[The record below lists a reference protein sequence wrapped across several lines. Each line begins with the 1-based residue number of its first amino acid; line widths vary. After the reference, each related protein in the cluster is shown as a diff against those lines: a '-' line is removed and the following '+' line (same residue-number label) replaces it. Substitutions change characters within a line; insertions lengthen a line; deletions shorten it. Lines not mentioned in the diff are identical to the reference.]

1 MKKHIKH
8 LVLVE
13 NTSFCFRNFLDFEI
27 DGKHYSMTHGT
38 FRNKISKLVREG
50 FVELQFR
57 SGPAFYSLPGHNF
70 TKRKIMT
77 GDHAVVTSMSSLSP
91 VSFIDNLPFNKHALH
106 NIRLKFVVEGIWST
120 TISANHLLLRTND
133 KSKDIALD
141 PIETS
146 GLTVRVTVHHTDTVS
161 VMVACSLN
169 PVAVDIKGLVRL
181 SNALTRVE
189 ERLLR
194 LVDKGPLS
202 LSLSSPSP
210 IPDHSSWIITMWH
223 FGKDSLDEYT
233 GKEFEMTWK
242 DAENALIRI
251 YTKDLKDGK
260 GIRIRTERQEYP
272 DKSFDEAM
280 DEKLSVVGANVTKAI
295 NQNDDLRGG
304 HSFFN
309 QITKYACNYCVY
321 DTINVQEYES
331 HVVRKHPGKMCYP
344 GKVDLER
351 LAVEGQGSPGRNK

>member
-1 MKKHIKH
+1 MKKHISH

-13 NTSFCFRNFLDFEI
+13 KRSFCFRDFLDFEV
-27 DGKHYSMTHGT
+27 DGERYSMAHGT
-38 FRNKISKLVREG
+38 FRNKISKLVRNG
-50 FVELQFR
+50 IVELQYY
-57 SGPAFYSLPGHNF
+57 SGPAFYSLLGHNF
-70 TKRKIMT
+70 TKRKMMT
-77 GDHAVVTSMSSLSP
+77 GDHAVVTSMSSMSS
-91 VSFIDNLPFNKHALH
+91 VSFIDNLPFNKHELH
-106 NIRLKFVVEGIWST
+106 NIRLKFVVEGIWS

-146 GLTVRVTVHHTDTVS
+146 GLTIRVTVHHTDTVS

-194 LVDKGPLS
+194 FVDKGPLS
-202 LSLSSPSP
+202 LSLSYPSP

-223 FGKDSLDEYT
+223 FGTDSLYEYT
-233 GKEFEMTWK
+233 GKNFEITWE
-242 DAENALIRI
+242 DAESALMRV

-280 DEKLSVVGANVTKAI
+280 D
-295 NQNDDLRGG
+295 
-304 HSFFN
+304 
-309 QITKYACNYCVY
+309 
-321 DTINVQEYES
+321 
-331 HVVRKHPGKMCYP
+331 
-344 GKVDLER
+344 VDR
-351 LAVEGQGSPGRNK
+351 LAVEGQDKSWVKLNEYH

>member
-1 MKKHIKH
+1 MKKHINH

-13 NTSFCFRNFLDFEI
+13 KRPFCFLDFLDFEV
-27 DGKHYSMTHGT
+27 DGEHYSMAHGT
-38 FRNKISKLVREG
+38 FRNKISKLIREG
-50 FVELQFR
+50 FVELQYY
-57 SGPAFYSLPGHNF
+57 SGPAFYSLKGVNL

-77 GDHAVVTSMSSLSP
+77 GNHAVVSSMSSMSS
-91 VSFIDNLPFNKHALH
+91 VSFIDNLPTDNHALH
-106 NIRLKFVVEGIWST
+106 DIRYKFKVDNIWT
-120 TISANHLLLRTND
+120 TISASHPELTPND
-133 KSKDIALD
+133 VSKDIGLD
-141 PIETS
+141 TI
-146 GLTVRVTVHHTDTVS
+146 LTHDLTIKITVHHTDTVS

-169 PVAVDIKGLVRL
+169 PVAVDVKGLVRL

-194 LVDKGPLS
+194 LVDKGCLS

-223 FGKDSLDEYT
+223 FGTDSPNEYT
-233 GKEFEMTWK
+233 GKNFEITWEDGE
-242 DAENALIRI
+242 DALMRI

-272 DKSFDEAM
+272 KKSFDEAM

-295 NQNDDLRGG
+295 NQNDGLRGG

-321 DTINVQEYES
+321 DTINVLEYES

>member
-1 MKKHIKH
+1 MKKRISH

-13 NTSFCFRNFLDFEI
+13 KRSFCFLDFLDFEV
-27 DGKHYSMTHGT
+27 DGEHYSMAHGT
-38 FRNKISKLVREG
+38 FRNKISKLIREG
-50 FVELQFR
+50 FVGLQYR

-77 GDHAVVTSMSSLSP
+77 GDHAVVTSMSLLSS
-91 VSFIDNLPFNKHALH
+91 VSFIDNLPTDKHALH
-106 NIRLKFVVEGIWST
+106 DIRYKFNIDNIWATLTTSHQELKP
-120 TISANHLLLRTND
+120 ND
-133 KSKDIALD
+133 VSKDIALD
-141 PIETS
+141 AIETHD
-146 GLTVRVTVHHTDTVS
+146 LTIKVTVHHTDTVS

-169 PVAVDIKGLVRL
+169 PVAVDVKGLVRL

-194 LVDKGPLS
+194 FVDKGPLS

-223 FGKDSLDEYT
+223 FGTDSLDEYT
-233 GKEFEMTWK
+233 GKNFEITWE
-242 DAENALIRI
+242 DAESALMRV

-272 DKSFDEAM
+272 KKRFDEAM
-280 DEKLSVVGANVTKAI
+280 D
-295 NQNDDLRGG
+295 
-304 HSFFN
+304 
-309 QITKYACNYCVY
+309 
-321 DTINVQEYES
+321 
-331 HVVRKHPGKMCYP
+331 
-344 GKVDLER
+344 VDR

>member
-1 MKKHIKH
+1 MMLVYQWWFNSMSKIKLDYAMKKRISH

-13 NTSFCFRNFLDFEI
+13 KRSFCFRDFLDFEV
-27 DGKHYSMTHGT
+27 DGDHYSMAHGT
-38 FRNKISKLVREG
+38 FRNKISKLVRNG
-50 FVELQFR
+50 IVELQFY

-77 GDHAVVTSMSSLSP
+77 GDHAVVTSMSSMSP
-91 VSFIDNLPFNKHALH
+91 VSFMDNVSTDKHALH
-106 NIRLKFVVEGIWST
+106 DIRYKFKVDNIWST
-120 TISANHLLLRTND
+120 IATSHQELKPND
-133 KSKDIALD
+133 VSKDIALD
-141 PIETS
+141 TMQTHN
-146 GLTVRVTVHHTDTVS
+146 LTIKVIVHHTDTVS

-223 FGKDSLDEYT
+223 FGTDSLNEYT
-233 GKEFEMTWK
+233 GKEFEITWE
-242 DAENALIRI
+242 DAESALMRV

-280 DEKLSVVGANVTKAI
+280 D
-295 NQNDDLRGG
+295 
-304 HSFFN
+304 
-309 QITKYACNYCVY
+309 
-321 DTINVQEYES
+321 
-331 HVVRKHPGKMCYP
+331 
-344 GKVDLER
+344 VDR